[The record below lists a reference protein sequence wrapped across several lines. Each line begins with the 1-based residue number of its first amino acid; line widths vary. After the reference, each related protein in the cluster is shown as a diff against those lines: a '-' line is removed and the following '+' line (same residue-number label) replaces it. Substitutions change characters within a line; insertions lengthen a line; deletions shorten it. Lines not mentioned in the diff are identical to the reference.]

1 MPSRL
6 ALSPG
11 RFDKIGAGLEPKK
24 RSGKPFRQDPAATE
38 IRFQSKVPYIVVTHP
53 KGRTTINS
61 FHEKENTV
69 DPKEKQVLE
78 AMKKQGKPVR
88 PGDIAKITQL
98 DGKEVSTIIKNLKKQ
113 GKIVSPKQCFYE
125 PV

>member
-1 MPSRL
+1 MSSVIL
-6 ALSPG
+6 
-11 RFDKIGAGLEPKK
+11 K
-24 RSGKPFRQDPAATE
+24 R
-38 IRFQSKVPYIVVTHP
+38 
-53 KGRTTINS
+53 
-61 FHEKENTV
+61 KENAM